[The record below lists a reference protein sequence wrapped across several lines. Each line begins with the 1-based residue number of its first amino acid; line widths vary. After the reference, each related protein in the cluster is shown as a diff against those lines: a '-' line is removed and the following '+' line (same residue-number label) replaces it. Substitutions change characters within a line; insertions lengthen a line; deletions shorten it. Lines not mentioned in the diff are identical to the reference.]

1 MRYSKRYIVMTII
14 LFLAVI
20 IKFNG
25 IGNKNEEVEAFR
37 GAQLERT
44 IWNPLIAES
53 VNEQLLSVLVDNKEM
68 TNLDNG
74 IYMDQNLNIM
84 VPASTLRDS
93 FNCSA
98 HVYDE
103 SELLIEKRS
112 DEITFQ
118 LNNPEVSINDEKE
131 EISSPMTYRNG
142 EYYVPMET
150 VADKLN
156 FNYNW
161 NIEENK
167 AVAVNNAEEASI
179 LPPQYDLRDKTRF
192 EKDDNNVQTEQ

>member
-131 EISSPMTYRNG
+131 EISSVAELRYELYKHNPGDKVTVTYNRNG
-142 EYYVPMET
+142 KELTSEVT
-150 VADKLN
+150 L
-156 FNYNW
+156 
-161 NIEENK
+161 EESK
-167 AVAVNNAEEASI
+167 
-179 LPPQYDLRDKTRF
+179 
-192 EKDDNNVQTEQ
+192 